1 MLLAIV
7 LRTVTKKRSPLP
19 FRYRITKK
27 VTPTVP
33 VPEEVRDEDD
43 VQMLRDDEEDTLT
56 FVRPSWEDKP

>member
-1 MLLAIV
+1 MTYLFAILSLMLLAIV
-7 LRTVTKKRSPLP
+7 LRTV
-19 FRYRITKK
+19 TKK